1 MTDEHASSHT
11 PTIFGQP
18 VGVAYLAFTEAW
30 ERFSYYGMTALVV
43 LYMVQQL
50 LLPGHIEHV
59 AGMAGFRHALEGV
72 FGPLSSQALASQ
84 IFGFYTG
91 FVYFTPII
99 GGYIADRWLGA
110 RRTVLIGAAVM
121 SAGHFLMAFEQSFL
135 LAILLLILGTGCL
148 KGNISA
154 QVGRLHPPEDEAG
167 RTRSYAVFSMGINV
181 GAVCGPLGCGLV
193 ADLYGWDYGFGLAG
207 VMMVLAALTYL
218 AGARYLPVEAPRRRE
233 RVATEPLTPVER
245 RTVIMLIALMV
256 ISCFQSV
263 CYYQISNVG
272 LVWVSQHATLG
283 TPFGAV
289 PVSWFNSIDALAS
302 VVFVPPL
309 VALWRWQARRGS
321 EPGDVAKIG
330 IGAAIAAA
338 SALLLALGAAL
349 AGAGHV
355 TVLLPL
361 VAFTG
366 MGIAFLYYWPT
377 LLALVSQ
384 SAPPRLNATLMG
396 TVFLSLFVSN
406 LIIGWY
412 GGYYEPLGPTGFWLV
427 DAAIG
432 GTGALIILLFGR
444 AIHRALQPAAIDS
457 TVPSA

>member
-1 MTDEHASSHT
+1 MSEIGT
-11 PTIFGQP
+11 PDGKTFFGQP
-18 VGVAYLAFTEAW
+18 IGVAYLAFTEAW

-99 GGYIADRWLGA
+99 GGFVADRWLGA
-110 RRTVLIGAAVM
+110 RRTVLIGAGVM
-121 SAGHFLMAFEQSFL
+121 SVGHFLMAFELSFL
-135 LAILLLILGTGCL
+135 LAILLLIIGTGCL

-193 ADLYGWDYGFGLAG
+193 AQLYGWHYGFGLAG
-207 VMMVLAALTYL
+207 VMMVLAASTYL
-218 AGARYLPVEAPRRRE
+218 AGARHLPPEAPRRRD
-233 RVATEPLTPVER
+233 RAPAEPLTPAQR
-245 RTVIMLIALMV
+245 RTVAMLLLLMV
-256 ISCFQSV
+256 VSIFQSV

-272 LVWVSQHATLG
+272 LVWVSEHAALG
-283 TPFGAV
+283 TPLGDI
-289 PVSWFNSIDALAS
+289 PVSWFNSIDSLAS
-302 VVFVPPL
+302 IVFVPPL
-309 VALWRWQARRGS
+309 VALWRWQGMRGRES
-321 EPGDVAKIG
+321 GDVAKIG
-330 IGAAIAAA
+330 IGAALAAA
-338 SALLLALGAAL
+338 SALLLAFGAAM
-349 AGAGHV
+349 AGSGHV

-384 SAPPRLNATLMG
+384 SAPARLNATLMG

-406 LIIGWY
+406 LIIGWF
-412 GGYYEPLGPTGFWLV
+412 GGYYEPLGPTMFWLV

-432 GTGALIILLFGR
+432 GVGALLILVFGR
-444 AIHRALQPAAIDS
+444 VIHRALQPAAIDS
-457 TVPSA
+457 IVPSA

>member
-1 MTDEHASSHT
+1 MSAAQTTDRT
-11 PTIFGQP
+11 FFGQP
-18 VGVAYLAFTEAW
+18 IGVAYLAFTEAW

-59 AGMAGFRHALEGV
+59 AGMSGFRHALESV
-72 FGPLSSQALASQ
+72 FGPLSTQALASQ

-99 GGYIADRWLGA
+99 GGFIADRWLGA
-110 RRTVLIGAAVM
+110 RRTVLIGAGVM

-135 LAILLLILGTGCL
+135 LAILLLIIGTGCL

-193 ADLYGWDYGFGLAG
+193 AQLYGWDYGFGLAG
-207 VMMVLAALTYL
+207 VMMLLAALTYL
-218 AGARYLPVEAPRRRE
+218 AGDRYLPPEAPRRRD
-233 RVATEPLTPVER
+233 RSPAEPLTPAQR
-245 RTVIMLIALMV
+245 RTVAMLILLMV
-256 ISCFQSV
+256 VSIFQSV

-272 LVWVSQHATLG
+272 LVWVSEHAALG
-283 TPFGAV
+283 TPLGDI
-289 PVSWFNSIDALAS
+289 PVSWFNSIDSLAS
-302 VVFVPPL
+302 IVFVPPL
-309 VALWRWQARRGS
+309 VALWRWQGMRGR
-321 EPGDVAKIG
+321 EPGDVTKIG
-330 IGAAIAAA
+330 IGATLAAA
-338 SALLLALGAAL
+338 SALLLALGAMV
-349 AGAGHV
+349 AGPGHV

-406 LIIGWY
+406 LIIGWF
-412 GGYYEPLGPTGFWLV
+412 GGYYEPLGPTMFWLV

-432 GTGALIILLFGR
+432 GTGALIILVFGR
-444 AIHRALQPAAIDS
+444 AIHRALQPAAD
-457 TVPSA
+457 

>member
-1 MTDEHASSHT
+1 MNDISLAAGRTF
-11 PTIFGQP
+11 FGQP
-18 VGVAYLAFTEAW
+18 IGVAYLAFTEAW

-99 GGYIADRWLGA
+99 GGFVADRWLGA
-110 RRTVLIGAAVM
+110 RRTVLIGAALM

-135 LAILLLILGTGCL
+135 LAILLLIIGTGCL

-181 GAVCGPLGCGLV
+181 GAVAGPLGCGLV

-245 RTVIMLIALMV
+245 RAVATLIALMV

-272 LVWVSQHATLG
+272 LVWVSQHAALG
-283 TPFGAV
+283 TPLGVV
-289 PVSWFNSIDALAS
+289 PVSWFNSIDALS
-302 VVFVPPL
+302 SIVFVPPL
-309 VALWRWQARRGS
+309 VALWRWQGKRGR

-330 IGAAIAAA
+330 IGAALAAA
-338 SALLLALGAAL
+338 SALVLALGAAI
-349 AGAGHV
+349 AGPGHV

-361 VAFTG
+361 VGFTG

-412 GGYYEPLGPTGFWLV
+412 GGYYEPLGATAFWLV

-432 GTGALIILLFGR
+432 GAGALIILLFGR
-444 AIHRALQPAAIDS
+444 AFHRALEAGR
-457 TVPSA
+457 V

>member
-1 MTDEHASSHT
+1 MNDISRPAGRTF
-11 PTIFGQP
+11 FGQP
-18 VGVAYLAFTEAW
+18 IGVAYLAFTEAW

-99 GGYIADRWLGA
+99 GGFVADRWLGA
-110 RRTVLIGAAVM
+110 RRTVLIGAALM

-135 LAILLLILGTGCL
+135 LAILLLIIGTGCL

-181 GAVCGPLGCGLV
+181 GAVAGPLFCGLV
-193 ADLYGWDYGFGLAG
+193 SQWYGWDYGFGLAG

-233 RVATEPLTPVER
+233 RIATEPLTPVER
-245 RTVIMLIALMV
+245 RTVAMLIALMV
-256 ISCFQSV
+256 VSCFQSV

-283 TPFGAV
+283 TPLGVV
-289 PVSWFNSIDALAS
+289 PVSWFNSIDALS
-302 VVFVPPL
+302 SIVFVPPL
-309 VALWRWQARRGS
+309 VALWRWQGKRGR

-330 IGAAIAAA
+330 IGAALAAA
-338 SALLLALGAAL
+338 SALVLALGAAI

-412 GGYYEPLGPTGFWLV
+412 GGYYEPLGPTMFWLV

-432 GTGALIILLFGR
+432 GTGALLILLFGR
-444 AIHRALQPAAIDS
+444 ALHRALQPATVDE
-457 TVPSA
+457 TVPAA

>member
-1 MTDEHASSHT
+1 MTDEPASA
-11 PTIFGQP
+11 PTRTFFGQP

-30 ERFSYYGMTALVV
+30 ERFSFYGMSALVV

-50 LLPGHIEHV
+50 LLPGHVEHV

-72 FGPLSSQALASQ
+72 FGPLSNQALASQ
-84 IFGFYTG
+84 IYGFYSG

-99 GGYIADRWLGA
+99 GGFVADRWLGA
-110 RRTVLIGAAVM
+110 RRTVLLGAAIM

-135 LAILLLILGTGCL
+135 LAILMLIVGTGCL

-167 RTRSYAVFSMGINV
+167 RTRSYAVFSMGINA
-181 GAVCGPLGCGLV
+181 GAVAGPLGCGLV
-193 ADLYGWDYGFGLAG
+193 AQLYGWDYGFGLAG

-218 AGARYLPVEAPRRRE
+218 AGARYLPPERPRRRE
-233 RVATEPLTPVER
+233 RVAGEPLTPVQR
-245 RTVIMLIALMV
+245 RTVAMLLALMV
-256 ISCFQSV
+256 ISIFQSV
-263 CYYQISNVG
+263 CYYQITDVG
-272 LVWVSQHATLG
+272 IVWVSQHAALG
-283 TPFGAV
+283 TPLGSI

-302 VVFVPPL
+302 IVFVPPL
-309 VALWRWQARRGS
+309 VALWRWQAKRGR

-330 IGAAIAAA
+330 IGAALAAA
-338 SALLLALGAAL
+338 SALLLSLGAAM

-355 TVLLPL
+355 SVLLPL

-384 SAPPRLNATLMG
+384 SAPARLNATLMG

-406 LIIGWY
+406 LIIGWF
-412 GGYYEPLGPTGFWLV
+412 GGYYEPLGPAGFWLV

-432 GTGALIILLFGR
+432 GAGALIILVFGR
-444 AIHRALQPAAIDS
+444 FIHRALQPAMVDETA
-457 TVPSA
+457 PSA

>member
-1 MTDEHASSHT
+1 MNDMPRPAGRTF
-11 PTIFGQP
+11 FGQP
-18 VGVAYLAFTEAW
+18 IGVAYLAFTEAW

-72 FGPLSSQALASQ
+72 FGPLSNQALASQ

-99 GGYIADRWLGA
+99 GGFVADRWLGA

-121 SAGHFLMAFEQSFL
+121 SAGHFLMAFERSFL
-135 LAILLLILGTGCL
+135 LAILLLIIGTGCL

-154 QVGRLHPPEDEAG
+154 QVGRLHAPEDEAG
-167 RTRSYAVFSMGINV
+167 RTRSYAVFSMGINA

-193 ADLYGWDYGFGLAG
+193 AQLYGWDYGFGLAG
-207 VMMVLAALTYL
+207 VMMLCAALIYL
-218 AGARYLPVEAPRRRE
+218 AGACHLPAEAPRRAVR
-233 RVATEPLTPVER
+233 APAAPLSPAQR
-245 RTVIMLIALMV
+245 RTVAMLMLLMA
-256 ISCFQSV
+256 ISIFQSV
-263 CYYQISNVG
+263 AYYQISNVG
-272 LVWVSQHATLG
+272 LIWVSDHATLG
-283 TPFGAV
+283 TPIGSV
-289 PVSWFNSIDALAS
+289 PVSWFNSLDSLAS
-302 VVFVPPL
+302 IVFVPPL
-309 VALWRWQARRGS
+309 VALWRWQAKRGR

-330 IGAAIAAA
+330 IGAALAAA
-338 SALLLALGAAL
+338 SALLLALGAAI
-349 AGAGHV
+349 AGSGRV
-355 TVLLPL
+355 TVLVPL

-412 GGYYEPLGPTGFWLV
+412 GGHYETLGPTTFWLV

-432 GTGALIILLFGR
+432 GTGALLILVFGR
-444 AIHRALQPAAIDS
+444 ALHRGLQPAPIDS
-457 TVPSA
+457 VVPSA

>member
-1 MTDEHASSHT
+1 MTT
-11 PTIFGQP
+11 PAMPAQRTFFGQP
-18 VGVAYLAFTEAW
+18 IGVAYLAFTEAW
-30 ERFSYYGMTALVV
+30 ERFSYYGMTSLVV

-72 FGPLSSQALASQ
+72 SGPLSSQALASQ

-99 GGYIADRWLGA
+99 GGFVADRWLGA

-121 SAGHFLMAFEQSFL
+121 SAGHFLMAFERSFL

-154 QVGRLHPPEDEAG
+154 QVGHLHTPEDEAG
-167 RTRSYAVFSMGINV
+167 RTRSYALFSMGINAGSV
-181 GAVCGPLGCGLV
+181 AGPLCCGLV
-193 ADLYGWDYGFGLAG
+193 AQLYGWDYGFGLAG
-207 VMMVLAALTYL
+207 VMMLVAALTYV
-218 AGARYLPVEAPRRRE
+218 AGARHLPPEQARRRDH
-233 RVATEPLTPVER
+233 APAEPLTMEER
-245 RTVIMLIALMV
+245 RTVMVLIALMA
-256 ISCFQSV
+256 ISIFQSV
-263 CYYQISNVG
+263 CYYQISDVG
-272 LVWVSQHATLG
+272 IVWVSEHATLG
-283 TPFGAV
+283 TPLGSI
-289 PVSWFNSIDALAS
+289 PVSWFNSIDALS
-302 VVFVPPL
+302 SIVFVPPL
-309 VALWRWQARRGS
+309 VVLWRWQGKRGR

-330 IGAAIAAA
+330 IGAALAAA
-338 SALLLALGAAL
+338 SALVLAL
-349 AGAGHV
+349 AGALAGSGQV

-361 VAFTG
+361 VGFTG

-384 SAPPRLNATLMG
+384 SAPARLNATLMG

-412 GGYYEPLGPTGFWLV
+412 GGYYEPLGPTMFWLV

-432 GTGALIILLFGR
+432 GVGALLILIFGR
-444 AIHRALQPAAIDS
+444 AIHRALQPA
-457 TVPSA
+457 TVDEFIPSA

>member
-1 MTDEHASSHT
+1 MNDVPRASGRT
-11 PTIFGQP
+11 FFGQP
-18 VGVAYLAFTEAW
+18 IGVAYLAFTEAW
-30 ERFSYYGMTALVV
+30 ERFSFYGMSALVV

-59 AGMAGFRHALEGV
+59 AGMAGFRRALEGV
-72 FGPLSSQALASQ
+72 FGPLSNQALASQ
-84 IFGFYTG
+84 IYGFYSG

-99 GGYIADRWLGA
+99 GGLVADRWLGA
-110 RRTVLIGAAVM
+110 RRTVLLGAAIM
-121 SAGHFLMAFEQSFL
+121 SAGHFMMAFEQSFL
-135 LAILLLILGTGCL
+135 LAILMLIVGTGCL

-167 RTRSYAVFSMGINV
+167 RTRSYAVFSMGINA
-181 GAVCGPLGCGLV
+181 GAVAGPLGCGLV
-193 ADLYGWDYGFGLAG
+193 AQLYGWDYGFGLAG

-218 AGARYLPVEAPRRRE
+218 AGVRHLPPERPRRRE
-233 RVATEPLTPVER
+233 RVAGEPLTPAQR
-245 RTVIMLIALMV
+245 RTVALLLALMA
-256 ISCFQSV
+256 ISIFQSV
-263 CYYQISNVG
+263 CYYQITDVG
-272 LVWVSQHATLG
+272 IVWVSQHAALG
-283 TPFGAV
+283 TPLGRI

-302 VVFVPPL
+302 IVFVPPL
-309 VALWRWQARRGS
+309 VALWRWQAKHGR

-330 IGAAIAAA
+330 IGAALAAA
-338 SALLLALGAAL
+338 SALLLSLGAAL

-355 TVLLPL
+355 SVLLPL

-384 SAPPRLNATLMG
+384 SAPARLNATLMG

-406 LIIGWY
+406 LIIGWF
-412 GGYYEPLGPTGFWLV
+412 GGYYEPLGPAGFWLV

-432 GTGALIILLFGR
+432 GTGALIILVFGR
-444 AIHRALQPAAIDS
+444 FIHRALQPAMVDEA
-457 TVPSA
+457 VPSA